1 MSEILIKYIQKKS
14 EEGDNEAKETLAKYY
29 ELLLKNFSSEVNNK
43 SKPVNVVKTQQYNYK
58 QEDDIH
64 LDIRY

>member
-1 MSEILIKYIQKKS
+1 MSEILIKDIQKKS

-43 SKPVNVVKTQQYNYK
+43 SKPVNVGVVAY
-58 QEDDIH
+58 
-64 LDIRY
+64 